1 MTSLPASTQELLHL
15 PSVPLS
21 ARGELPQCPGVYFIL
36 DGSTVLYVGKS
47 VNLAQRWVAH
57 HRLRQVE
64 SMARYPRI
72 AWMELGEAALL
83 EEVERALIH
92 HFEPLL
98 NGRVVP
104 GEMRDGRAKVGAYID
119 PELKEALERL
129 AALESRSVSNLV
141 ELLIKDAVSKAQAEG
156 RLKP

>member
-1 MTSLPASTQELLHL
+1 MTALPASTQELLLL

-21 ARGELPQCPGVYFIL
+21 ARGELPQCPAVYFIL

-83 EEVERALIH
+83 EEVEAGL
-92 HFEPLL
+92 
-98 NGRVVP
+98 
-104 GEMRDGRAKVGAYID
+104 
-119 PELKEALERL
+119 EAVADNLRTL
-129 AALESRSVSNLV
+129 AAGLTRLEAIQETHLRSY
-141 ELLIKDAVSKAQAEG
+141 G
-156 RLKP
+156 

>member
-1 MTSLPASTQELLHL
+1 MTALPASTQELLHL

-21 ARGELPQCPGVYFIL
+21 ARGELPQCPAVYFIL

-104 GEMRDGRAKVGAYID
+104 DSGIRVSLD
-119 PELKEALERL
+119 PELH
-129 AALESRSVSNLV
+129 SRF
-141 ELLIKDAVSKAQAEG
+141 KAQCALAQTPMSEVVSHLIQQWLQG
-156 RLKP
+156 IAQEAKP